1 MTSNRSGAHRSV
13 QMSWGEAKAMYDRL
27 SRRARRRRA
36 MRPLKTTALV
46 IGVIAGT
53 LFGAYLLLVVF
64 TPVDFSGNR
73 PAAGRSS
80 AVTGSGSQAPVMGHL
95 IVVRGGPSAG
105 IYSLAPDGTGLQ
117 LLDSAVHD
125 EDAVPSP
132 DGTRVAFVRDGIYVM
147 NADGTGEKQLTTD
160 PSDSGPTW
168 SPDGSTIA
176 FSREVPGPDGT
187 HTDIFTVPASGGS
200 TTRVTN
206 DLLQKLTPAWS
217 PDGKQIAF
225 AGYKDVPGQGPTSVQ
240 LYVMNSDGSSVELL
254 GGSDVAQPVWSPDGS
269 QIAFAGEGGTISVIR
284 ADGTDLRTVYAP
296 PSGQGFTFSPAW
308 SPDGSAIAFVSG
320 NTVGNL
326 QVFMASVDGSGS
338 KQVTTGQFDALDVSW
353 APR

>member
-1 MTSNRSGAHRSV
+1 MTHNRSGGHGSV
-13 QMSWGEAKAMYDRL
+13 QMSRGEARAMYDKL

-36 MRPLKTTALV
+36 MRPVKTTALV
-46 IGVIAGT
+46 VGVIAGT
-53 LFGAYLLLVVF
+53 LLGVYLLLAA
-64 TPVDFSGNR
+64 FSPTRPSTNR
-73 PAAGRSS
+73 PASGGSS
-80 AVTGSGSQAPVMGHL
+80 AASASSTQTPVTGRL
-95 IVVRGGPSAG
+95 IVVRGGPSSG

-117 LLDSAVHD
+117 PLDSAVHD

-132 DGTRVAFVRDGIYVM
+132 DGTKVAFVRDGVYVI

-187 HTDIFTVPASGGS
+187 HTDVFTVPSNGGP

-217 PDGKQIAF
+217 PDGTQIAF
-225 AGYKDVPGQGPTSVQ
+225 AGYKEVAGQAPTSVQ
-240 LYVMNSDGSSVELL
+240 LYVMNSDGSGVKLL
-254 GGSDVAQPVWSPDGS
+254 GGSNVAQPAWSPDGS
-269 QIAFAGEGGTISVIR
+269 QIAFAGEGGTLFVIR
-284 ADGTDLRTVYAP
+284 ADGADLRTLYTP
-296 PSGQGFTFSPAW
+296 PGGQGFAFSPAW

-320 NTVGNL
+320 STVNNL
-326 QVFMASVDGSGS
+326 QVFIANIDGSALT
-338 KQVTTGQFDALDVSW
+338 QVTTGPFDALDVSW
-353 APR
+353 APG